1 MFDDRE
7 RFVLLMLLWNF
18 KQSADA
24 VHSVD
29 VPAEEA
35 EAARA
40 QMERINEIVKSWAVI
55 RPSRR
60 SGPLLCDQMYGRPGR
75 DG

>member
-24 VHSVD
+24 GHSVD

-40 QMERINEIVKSWAVI
+40 QMERINEIVKKLGGDPTKPAFGAVAV
-55 RPSRR
+55 
-60 SGPLLCDQMYGRPGR
+60 
-75 DG
+75 